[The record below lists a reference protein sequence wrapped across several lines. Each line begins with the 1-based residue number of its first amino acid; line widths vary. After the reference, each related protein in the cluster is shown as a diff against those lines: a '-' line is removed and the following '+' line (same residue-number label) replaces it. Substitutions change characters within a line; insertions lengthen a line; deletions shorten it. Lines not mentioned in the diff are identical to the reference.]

1 MPGTTTVPRL
11 RAACEPGFGLCTI
24 VGIEGSFSRRARR
37 AAGGASDGRD
47 HRQPRRRLPRE
58 AAGERD
64 RRGHGPVVKRFGAGS
79 ELIDFRLPCGSGLDV
94 LVDPAPDHRACR
106 AVAERLDAREEATLP
121 LPCTPL
127 PERRY
132 IPAPRLQ
139 LFGEGPELEA
149 LVALAR
155 IAGIETEAHGK
166 DALSLGRRPA
176 GLAADPWTAVVLLFH
191 DHEWEQAILE
201 WALATPAFLIGA
213 QGGFEA
219 RRARI
224 ERLAQGGA
232 PPDQIGRVR
241 SPVGPDPAQPRTRRA
256 WRCRRWRR
264 SSANTKRCT
273 RMGKPLVAV
282 LAAGRGTR
290 FGGGKLEA
298 ICAGKPLGRW
308 ALDAVADAGLAPGVN
323 RDRAARRQLCRGL
336 ARAVQPPTR
345 TRLGLLA
352 GAGAQ
357 AALDGGA
364 STLLVLLA
372 DMPLVTPDYLR
383 RLAAASP
390 PAATR
395 QPDGHAGVPALLDR
409 ALLARKP
416 RAWPG
421 DRGAGALLTAVPGLA
436 HREPPAGMLR
446 DVDTQEDLA
455 EVARALA
462 SP

>member
-1 MPGTTTVPRL
+1 MSWDDDRAAL
-11 RAACEPGFGLCTI
+11 RAACEPGVGLCTI
-24 VGIEGSFSRRARR
+24 VGIEGSFSRRL
-37 AAGGASDGRD
+37 GAQLAVHSDGAITGSLAD
-47 HRQPRRRLPRE
+47 GCLEKQLASE
-58 AAGERD
+58 IAVAN
-64 RRGHGPVVKRFGAGS
+64 GPVVKRFGAGS

-106 AVAERLDAREEATLP
+106 AVAERLDARGAATLP

-166 DALSLGRRPA
+166 DALSLGRHPA

-241 SPVGPDPAQPRTRRA
+241 SPVGLIPRSREP
-256 WRCRRWRR
+256 
-264 SSANTKRCT
+264 
-273 RMGKPLVAV
+273 GV
-282 LAAGRGTR
+282 LALSA
-290 FGGGKLEA
+290 
-298 ICAGKPLGRW
+298 
-308 ALDAVADAGLAPGVN
+308 
-323 RDRAARRQLCRGL
+323 
-336 ARAVQPPTR
+336 
-345 TRLGLLA
+345 
-352 GAGAQ
+352 
-357 AALDGGA
+357 
-364 STLLVLLA
+364 
-372 DMPLVTPDYLR
+372 
-383 RLAAASP
+383 
-390 PAATR
+390 
-395 QPDGHAGVPALLDR
+395 
-409 ALLARKP
+409 
-416 RAWPG
+416 
-421 DRGAGALLTAVPGLA
+421 
-436 HREPPAGMLR
+436 
-446 DVDTQEDLA
+446 LA
-455 EVARALA
+455 EIVGEYETLH
-462 SP
+462 PHG